1 MYNWPPKDPNS
12 NLPYSVDWSR
22 FLDTSTI
29 SSVTWY
35 CYNEGGVLTAFP
47 QGVTVNGLTSGV
59 QSNSSTVTTIQ
70 LSAGTVGVTYRIV
83 CRITFDTSNMSERTL
98 RLNVREL

>member
-12 NLPYSVDWSR
+12 VLDYSVDWSR

-29 SSVTWY
+29 NSVTWFIY
-35 CYNEGGVLTAFP
+35 SATGVLTAFP
-47 QGVTVNGLTSGV
+47 QGTTVNGLTAGV
-59 QSNSSTVTTIQ
+59 QSNSSTVATIR
-70 LSAGTVGVTYRIV
+70 LSEGTVGVMYRIV
-83 CRITFDTSNMSERTL
+83 CRITFDTTNISDRTL